1 MHSSRDPQPISADDF
16 PFCLKCFLVQ
26 NMNSTDVALVQRCIN
41 GSYSNKWYFLCDLH
55 DLPKICEMYKKC
67 VCVPEEHYLTKGLT
81 VVWVYLGDMLVRWLY
96 HTVEIMNHN
105 ISLKGNN
112 V

>member
-1 MHSSRDPQPISADDF
+1 MLPWYKDASMVATVTNGT
-16 PFCLKCFLVQ
+16 FCAINMTCQKSVKCIK
-26 NMNSTDVALVQRCIN
+26 S
-41 GSYSNKWYFLCDLH
+41 
-55 DLPKICEMYKKC
+55 